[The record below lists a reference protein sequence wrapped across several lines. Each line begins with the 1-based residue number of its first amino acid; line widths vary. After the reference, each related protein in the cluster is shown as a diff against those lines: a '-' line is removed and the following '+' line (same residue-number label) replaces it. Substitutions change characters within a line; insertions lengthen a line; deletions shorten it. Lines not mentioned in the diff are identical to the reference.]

1 MKKKGRKTIC
11 RLFFALTI
19 LPFLFSC
26 RTRAAKKS
34 FTSSLDGIDA
44 LINQRLYKEA
54 VQELGKLEKDAYSS
68 WSQIG
73 IFRRYKDCQENGKA
87 EKFLEKSLKKNPENL
102 ELRAVY
108 SNFLLRQGRTSESVA
123 AGKKLQGTKY
133 GSVYSESVLKDLL
146 EKSSGSSDS
155 LDSAVRKNQIF
166 RSEDYYPVY
175 YDAYTGSGNNA
186 WLRNCALIHLVKGAY
201 ENAGTIKPS
210 EVFDSLD
217 AYFWALVMFDSK
229 RFGDCVNYLEV
240 SRRLLSN
247 KMNRNTR
254 SSLDYKIA
262 LLEADSYTSLKDE
275 ENAEKIRKSF
285 IEGLSENSGGWILP
299 EDENNENLRNL
310 SVLFTNSARWALDN
324 ENYEDAQKILLFTVE
339 AWPDFVPAL
348 ALYADFAYRSNLER
362 EKDFVQLE
370 LSDSGFLS
378 LDMEK
383 YDSRVRIP
391 LSDAVYRIQE
401 SIKRTK
407 DPLLYIVAL
416 DLRYKTSTDLSLKQK
431 TADLW
436 NILEE
441 NAVSPSVYPE
451 LMLDYA
457 LSFLLKNNE
466 ADEAWRIYCK
476 YINAK
481 YGIESGGNLGNYENR
496 GNNGIGGNHRK
507 DGNFFE
513 NLVSKIHQ
521 IDSVALEYGAY
532 FASFMDRG
540 DDATVLYEVLVYEQ
554 NGFDSGTV
562 LSPFAADSS
571 CINLANIYSSMS
583 QKDKAIDLYGKAF
596 GRATSLKLKSEIMRR
611 MAQIYYAKMDLRN
624 ARRSAEYALTLNRNN
639 AEARMLLNRIK
650 AAI

>member
-11 RLFFALTI
+11 RIFFALTL

-73 IFRRYKDCQENGKA
+73 IFRRYKVCRENGKA
-87 EKFLEKSLKKNPENL
+87 EKFLEKSLKRNPENL

-108 SNFLLRQGRTSESVA
+108 SNFLLRQGKTAESVA

-133 GSVYSESVLKDLL
+133 GSVYSESLLKDLF
-146 EKSSGSSDS
+146 EKSSGSSGS
-155 LDSAVRKNQIF
+155 LDSAVKKNQIF

-175 YDAYTGSGNNA
+175 YDAYAGSGNNA

-201 ENAGTIKPS
+201 ENAGAIKPS

-229 RFGDCVNYLEV
+229 RFGDCVDYLEV

-247 KMNRNTR
+247 KMNRSERN
-254 SSLDYKIA
+254 SLDYKIA

-285 IEGLSENSGGWILP
+285 IGGLSENSGGWILP
-299 EDENNENLRNL
+299 EDDGNENLQNL

-324 ENYEDAQKILLFTVE
+324 ENYEEAQKILLFAVE
-339 AWPDFVPAL
+339 TWPDFVPAL
-348 ALYADFAYRSNLER
+348 ALYADFSYRSNLER

-383 YDSRVRIP
+383 YDSRVKIP

-436 NILEE
+436 NILEA

-466 ADEAWRIYCK
+466 TDEAWRIYCK
-476 YINAK
+476 YIKAK
-481 YGIESGGNLGNYENR
+481 YGIESDVNPGNYENR
-496 GNNGIGGNHRK
+496 GN
-507 DGNFFE
+507 DGNPRNGGKFFE
-513 NLVSKIHQ
+513 NLVLKIHK

-532 FASFMDRG
+532 FASSMDRG

-554 NGFDSGTV
+554 NEFDTGTV

-571 CINLANIYSSMS
+571 CMNLANIYSSMS
-583 QKDKAIDLYGKAF
+583 QKEKAIDLYGKVF
-596 GRATSLKLKSEIMRR
+596 GRATSLKTKSEIMRR
-611 MAQIYYAKMDLRN
+611 MAQIYYARMDLRN

-639 AEARMLLNRIK
+639 PEARMLLNRIK
-650 AAI
+650 AAS